1 MAGFL
6 LTHFLSIGDYSQGR
20 SRQVLVDSRQRAQL
34 RPRRSSLVS
43 LFARGNLL
51 TDASFATMKTNNS
64 LQMIKNASTP

>member
-51 TDASFATMKTNNS
+51 TDASFVIISDNEN
-64 LQMIKNASTP
+64 